1 MKLAASIIVFASA
14 LSGASAAMAED
25 LVNMGATAVTC
36 ARYNA
41 DRSNKA
47 LATSYVDGA
56 EGFLSGFNMSA
67 RVIGKLN
74 YKKMPDVAT
83 LKSGMDSYCAAHADQ
98 ALMRGL
104 ILLWKDLPD
113 VP

>member
-1 MKLAASIIVFASA
+1 MKFAASIIVLATAMCGATAAS
-14 LSGASAAMAED
+14 AED
-25 LVNMGATAVTC
+25 LANIGASAVTC

-41 DRSNKA
+41 DRANKA

-56 EGFLSGFNMSA
+56 QGFLSGFNMSA
-67 RVIGKLN
+67 HLIGKMN
-74 YKKMPDVAT
+74 YKKMPDASA

-104 ILLWKDLPD
+104 MLLWKDLPD
-113 VP
+113 IP